1 MFQRR
6 LVMILH
12 FDTYAFES
20 GQKAVSCMIRIHKSG
35 FFTPNFDFIRSN
47 EASYE
52 DVRHGFGT
60 PKGHTFSL

>member
-20 GQKAVSCMIRIHKSG
+20 GQKAVSCMIPIHKSG